1 MYNLTIHNLENYE
14 NDPKIRLIP
23 WALWENLFQ
32 HFISVYELSLMTLS
46 YKEAIHIFLP
56 KTKNKEQLRQLL
68 CLYYAHFDRNDK
80 QFWCDV
86 HKKGI
91 KSEVICCAAAI
102 TGCSSALDTISLSL
116 IPDEIVKMIQ
126 AENYYAFRLA
136 AENGHLHVL
145 NRLCELAPT
154 EVMAMIQA
162 ENYHAFRL
170 AAETGHLHV
179 LNRLCELAPTE
190 ATAMIQAENYYA
202 FRWAA
207 VGRGHHNVIN
217 FLLDCPTMLGYAEM
231 HEFEY
236 GEKYVN
242 PFIVRH
248 VNRLKEMHD
257 AFKQSNPE
265 DLFDLV
271 TKSECLQG
279 FYMLRNLI
287 RRNDE
292 ALLDD
297 IRFLLSIPGIKALA
311 PAGTIPGNENEL
323 LRLALRLGNQ
333 GACALLL
340 SIPSVLALT
349 KANNYYIDEAWGR
362 LDLRAVA

>member
-1 MYNLTIHNLENYE
+1 MENYE
-14 NDPKIRLIP
+14 NDPQLRLIP
-23 WALWENLFQ
+23 WILWENLFQ

-56 KTKNKEQLRQLL
+56 RTKNMEQVRQLL
-68 CLYYAHFDRNDK
+68 CLYYAHFDRNSK
-80 QFWCDV
+80 QFWNDV
-86 HKKGI
+86 HSKGI
-91 KSEVICCAAAI
+91 KSEVICFVAAI
-102 TGCSSALDTISLSL
+102 TGCLNALDTISLSL

-126 AENYYAFRLA
+126 AENYQAFRLA
-136 AENGHLHVL
+136 AENGHLHVI
-145 NRLCELAPT
+145 NHLCELAPT
-154 EVMAMIQA
+154 EV
-162 ENYHAFRL
+162 
-170 AAETGHLHV
+170 
-179 LNRLCELAPTE
+179 
-190 ATAMIQAENYYA
+190 TAMIQAENYYA

-207 VGRGHHNVIN
+207 VGIGHHDVIN
-217 FLLDCPTMLGYAEM
+217 FLLDSPVMLAYAKI

-242 PFIVRH
+242 PFITSH
-248 VNRLKEMHD
+248 VNRLKEMRD
-257 AFKQSNPE
+257 AFKQSNL
-265 DLFDLV
+265 DGVFDLV
-271 TKSECLQG
+271 TKSGCLEG

-311 PAGTIPGNENEL
+311 PAGTIPGDENEL

-333 GACALLL
+333 GACELLL
-340 SIPSVLALT
+340 SIPDVLALT
-349 KANNYYIDEAWGR
+349 KANNYYIDETGGR

>member
-1 MYNLTIHNLENYE
+1 MCNLTIHNIENYE
-14 NDPKIRLIP
+14 NDPQLRLIP
-23 WALWENLFQ
+23 WILWENLFQ
-32 HFISVYELSLMTLS
+32 HFISAYELSLMTLS

-56 KTKNKEQLRQLL
+56 GTKNMEQVRQLL
-68 CLYYAHFDRNDK
+68 CLYYAHYNRNAK
-80 QFWCDV
+80 QLWSDA

-91 KSEVICCAAAI
+91 KSEVICFVAAI
-102 TGCSSALDTISLSL
+102 TGCSSALDTLCLPLTS
-116 IPDEIVKMIQ
+116 DEIVKVIQ
-126 AENYYAFRLA
+126 AENYQAFRLA
-136 AENGHLHVL
+136 AENGHIHVL

-154 EVMAMIQA
+154 EIMAMIKA
-162 ENYHAFRL
+162 DNYHAFRL
-170 AAETGHLHV
+170 AAENGHIHV
-179 LNRLCELAPTE
+179 LNHLCELAPSE
-190 ATAMIQAENYYA
+190 VTAMIQAENYYA

-207 VGRGHHNVIN
+207 VGIGHHEVIN
-217 FLLDCPTMLGYAEM
+217 FLLDCPVMLAYAEI

-242 PFIVRH
+242 PFIARH
-248 VNRLKEMHD
+248 VNRLKEMRD
-257 AFKQSNPE
+257 AFKQSNP
-265 DLFDLV
+265 DGVFDLV

-311 PAGTIPGNENEL
+311 PAGTTPGNENEL
-323 LRLALRLGNQ
+323 LRLALQLGNQ

-349 KANNYYIDEAWGR
+349 KANNYYIDETGGR

>member
-1 MYNLTIHNLENYE
+1 MENYE
-14 NDPKIRLIP
+14 NDPQLRLIP
-23 WALWENLFQ
+23 WILWENLFQ

-56 KTKNKEQLRQLL
+56 RTKNMEQVRQLL
-68 CLYYAHFDRNDK
+68 CLYYAHFDRNSK
-80 QFWCDV
+80 QFWNDV
-86 HKKGI
+86 HSKGI
-91 KSEVICCAAAI
+91 KSEVICFVAAI
-102 TGCSSALDTISLSL
+102 TGCLNALDTISFSL

-126 AENYYAFRLA
+126 AENYQAFRLA
-136 AENGHLHVL
+136 AENGHLHVI
-145 NRLCELAPT
+145 NHLCELAPT
-154 EVMAMIQA
+154 EV
-162 ENYHAFRL
+162 
-170 AAETGHLHV
+170 
-179 LNRLCELAPTE
+179 
-190 ATAMIQAENYYA
+190 TAMIQAENYYA

-207 VGRGHHNVIN
+207 VGIGHHDVIN
-217 FLLDCPTMLGYAEM
+217 FLLDSPVMLAYAKI

-242 PFIVRH
+242 PFITSH
-248 VNRLKEMHD
+248 VNRLKEMRD
-257 AFKQSNPE
+257 AFKQSNL
-265 DLFDLV
+265 DGVFDLV
-271 TKSECLQG
+271 TKSGCLEG

-311 PAGTIPGNENEL
+311 PAGTIPGDENEL

-333 GACALLL
+333 GACELLL
-340 SIPSVLALT
+340 SIPDVLALT
-349 KANNYYIDEAWGR
+349 KANNYYIDETGGR

>member
-14 NDPKIRLIP
+14 KDPKIRLIP

-86 HKKGI
+86 NKKGI

-116 IPDEIVKMIQ
+116 MPDEIVKMIQ
-126 AENYYAFRLA
+126 AENYHAFRLA

-154 EVMAMIQA
+154 E
-162 ENYHAFRL
+162 
-170 AAETGHLHV
+170 
-179 LNRLCELAPTE
+179 
-190 ATAMIQAENYYA
+190 ATAMIQSENYYA

-217 FLLDCPTMLGYAEM
+217 FLLDCPAMLGYAEM

-242 PFIVRH
+242 PFIARH

-349 KANNYYIDEAWGR
+349 KANNYYIDETGGR

>member
-1 MYNLTIHNLENYE
+1 
-14 NDPKIRLIP
+14 
-23 WALWENLFQ
+23 
-32 HFISVYELSLMTLS
+32 
-46 YKEAIHIFLP
+46 
-56 KTKNKEQLRQLL
+56 
-68 CLYYAHFDRNDK
+68 
-80 QFWCDV
+80 
-86 HKKGI
+86 
-91 KSEVICCAAAI
+91 
-102 TGCSSALDTISLSL
+102 
-116 IPDEIVKMIQ
+116 MIQ
-126 AENYYAFRLA
+126 S
-136 AENGHLHVL
+136 
-145 NRLCELAPT
+145 
-154 EVMAMIQA
+154 
-162 ENYHAFRL
+162 
-170 AAETGHLHV
+170 
-179 LNRLCELAPTE
+179 
-190 ATAMIQAENYYA
+190 ENYYA

-217 FLLDCPTMLGYAEM
+217 FLLDCPAMLGYAEM

-242 PFIVRH
+242 PFIARH

-349 KANNYYIDEAWGR
+349 KANNYYIDETGGR

>member
-1 MYNLTIHNLENYE
+1 
-14 NDPKIRLIP
+14 
-23 WALWENLFQ
+23 
-32 HFISVYELSLMTLS
+32 
-46 YKEAIHIFLP
+46 
-56 KTKNKEQLRQLL
+56 
-68 CLYYAHFDRNDK
+68 
-80 QFWCDV
+80 
-86 HKKGI
+86 
-91 KSEVICCAAAI
+91 
-102 TGCSSALDTISLSL
+102 
-116 IPDEIVKMIQ
+116 
-126 AENYYAFRLA
+126 
-136 AENGHLHVL
+136 
-145 NRLCELAPT
+145 
-154 EVMAMIQA
+154 
-162 ENYHAFRL
+162 
-170 AAETGHLHV
+170 
-179 LNRLCELAPTE
+179 
-190 ATAMIQAENYYA
+190 MIQAENYYA

>member
-1 MYNLTIHNLENYE
+1 MFDLTIHNMENYE
-14 NDPKIRLIP
+14 NDPQLRLIP
-23 WALWENLFQ
+23 WILWENLFQ

-56 KTKNKEQLRQLL
+56 RTKNMEQVRQLL
-68 CLYYAHFDRNDK
+68 CLYYAHFDRNSK
-80 QFWCDV
+80 QFWNDV
-86 HKKGI
+86 HSKGI
-91 KSEVICCAAAI
+91 KSEVICFVAAI
-102 TGCSSALDTISLSL
+102 TGCLNALDTISFSL

-126 AENYYAFRLA
+126 AENYQAFRLA
-136 AENGHLHVL
+136 AENGHLHVI
-145 NRLCELAPT
+145 NHLCELAPT
-154 EVMAMIQA
+154 EV
-162 ENYHAFRL
+162 
-170 AAETGHLHV
+170 
-179 LNRLCELAPTE
+179 
-190 ATAMIQAENYYA
+190 TAMIQAENYYA

-207 VGRGHHNVIN
+207 VGIGHHDVIN
-217 FLLDCPTMLGYAEM
+217 FLLDSPVMLAYAKI

-242 PFIVRH
+242 PFITSH
-248 VNRLKEMHD
+248 VNRLKEMRD
-257 AFKQSNPE
+257 AFKQSNL
-265 DLFDLV
+265 DGVFDLV
-271 TKSECLQG
+271 TKSGCLEG

-311 PAGTIPGNENEL
+311 PAGTIPGDENEL

-333 GACALLL
+333 GACELLL
-340 SIPSVLALT
+340 SIPDVLALT
-349 KANNYYIDEAWGR
+349 KANNYYIDETGGR

>member
-1 MYNLTIHNLENYE
+1 MFDLTIHNMENYE
-14 NDPKIRLIP
+14 NDPQLRLIP
-23 WALWENLFQ
+23 WILWENLFQ

-56 KTKNKEQLRQLL
+56 RTKNMEQVRQLL
-68 CLYYAHFDRNDK
+68 CLYYAHFDRNSK
-80 QFWCDV
+80 QFWNDV
-86 HKKGI
+86 HSKGI
-91 KSEVICCAAAI
+91 KSEVICFVAAI
-102 TGCSSALDTISLSL
+102 TGCLNALDTISLSL

-126 AENYYAFRLA
+126 AENYQAFRLA
-136 AENGHLHVL
+136 AENGHLHVI
-145 NRLCELAPT
+145 NHLCELAPT
-154 EVMAMIQA
+154 EV
-162 ENYHAFRL
+162 
-170 AAETGHLHV
+170 
-179 LNRLCELAPTE
+179 
-190 ATAMIQAENYYA
+190 TAMIQAENYYA

-207 VGRGHHNVIN
+207 VGIGHHDVIN
-217 FLLDCPTMLGYAEM
+217 FLLDSPVMLAYAKI

-242 PFIVRH
+242 PFITSH
-248 VNRLKEMHD
+248 VNRLKEMRD
-257 AFKQSNPE
+257 AFKQSNL
-265 DLFDLV
+265 DGVFDLV
-271 TKSECLQG
+271 TKSGCLEG

-311 PAGTIPGNENEL
+311 PAGTIPGDENEL

-333 GACALLL
+333 GACELLL
-340 SIPSVLALT
+340 SIPDVLALT
-349 KANNYYIDEAWGR
+349 KANNYYIDETGGR

>member
-1 MYNLTIHNLENYE
+1 MCNLTIHNIENYE
-14 NDPKIRLIP
+14 NDPQLRLIP
-23 WALWENLFQ
+23 WILWENLFQ
-32 HFISVYELSLMTLS
+32 HFISANELSLMTLS

-56 KTKNKEQLRQLL
+56 GTKNMEQVRQLL
-68 CLYYAHFDRNDK
+68 CLYYAHYNRNAK
-80 QFWCDV
+80 QLWSDA

-91 KSEVICCAAAI
+91 KSEVICFVAAI
-102 TGCSSALDTISLSL
+102 TGCSSALDTLCLLLTS
-116 IPDEIVKMIQ
+116 DEIVKVIQ
-126 AENYYAFRLA
+126 AENYQAFRLA
-136 AENGHLHVL
+136 AEN
-145 NRLCELAPT
+145 
-154 EVMAMIQA
+154 
-162 ENYHAFRL
+162 
-170 AAETGHLHV
+170 GHLHV

-217 FLLDCPTMLGYAEM
+217 FLLDCPVMLAYAEI

-242 PFIVRH
+242 PFIARH

-257 AFKQSNPE
+257 AFKLSNP
-265 DLFDLV
+265 DGVFDLV

-292 ALLDD
+292 VLLDD

-311 PAGTIPGNENEL
+311 PTATIPGDANEL

-349 KANNYYIDEAWGR
+349 KANNYYINETGGR

>member
-14 NDPKIRLIP
+14 KDPKIRLIP

-116 IPDEIVKMIQ
+116 MPDEIVKMIQ
-126 AENYYAFRLA
+126 AENYHAFRLA

-154 EVMAMIQA
+154 E
-162 ENYHAFRL
+162 
-170 AAETGHLHV
+170 
-179 LNRLCELAPTE
+179 
-190 ATAMIQAENYYA
+190 ATAMIQSENYYA

-217 FLLDCPTMLGYAEM
+217 FLLDCPAMLGYAEM

-242 PFIVRH
+242 PFIARH

-349 KANNYYIDEAWGR
+349 KANNYYIDETGGR